1 MPGQPDGPA
10 AVAAP
15 RHRRSRSGG
24 RRIVAL
30 AVAVGFV
37 AVLPFLAD
45 LGRDPDATGGG
56 PQPDAVGV
64 RGTPP
69 PQVVV
74 TTPLPSAP
82 AAGAAPL
89 PAPSLLTAPS
99 ASSASS
105 EWTNPDFPPPGRGA
119 ATSPLGSPSP
129 PPGGSESYVF
139 TATQDDRATP
149 IAYDPCRQLRYVV
162 RPDHAPPEADAL
174 LQDAF
179 TAVERAT
186 GLRPTLV
193 GATDEAPALE
203 RRPYQP
209 DRYGQAWAPIL
220 VAWVTPEE
228 VPEVAGDVLGLAGSV
243 SARAGDLPAVYVSGT
258 VYLDGPQLAE
268 LYARPGGRD
277 LVRST
282 LEHELGHLVGLGH
295 VDDATQLMYPRATGQ
310 VRTFQAGDLAGL
322 ALLGS
327 GPCVPE
333 L

>member
-1 MPGQPDGPA
+1 
-10 AVAAP
+10 
-15 RHRRSRSGG
+15 
-24 RRIVAL
+24 
-30 AVAVGFV
+30 VAVGVV
-37 AVLPFLAD
+37 AAMLVVAGP
-45 LGRDPDATGGG
+45 GRDPDPRPGAASVDAAG
-56 PQPDAVGV
+56 P
-64 RGTPP
+64 
-69 PQVVV
+69 
-74 TTPLPSAP
+74 
-82 AAGAAPL
+82 GAAPP
-89 PAPSLLTAPS
+89 PAGTAAPPVPATPALDAAPRPAVPSVLVTPS
-99 ASSASS
+99 ASPTGADR
-105 EWTNPDFPPPGRGA
+105 DFPPPGTGA
-119 ATSPLGSPSP
+119 ADGPLGSPSP
-129 PPGGSESYVF
+129 PPGGSESYAF
-139 TATQDDRATP
+139 TATQDDGTTP

-174 LQDAF
+174 LQEAF
-179 TAVERAT
+179 AAVERAT

-193 GATDEAPALE
+193 GATDEAAALE
-203 RRPYQP
+203 RPPYQP
-209 DRYGQAWAPIL
+209 ERYGQAWAPVL

-228 VPEVAGDVLGLAGSV
+228 VPGVDGDVLGLAGSV

-295 VDDATQLMYPRATGQ
+295 VDDATQLMYPRATGD

-322 ALLGS
+322 ARLGA